1 MERCRRRAQVRGYA
15 CRAAEAIAQEKQ
27 NKKKTLVKFS
37 NQMPRGL
44 FAAALH
50 SFAHSI
56 LTLQMKY
63 AEYLVPVS
71 RPPRPGGVFK
81 AAR

>member
-1 MERCRRRAQVRGYA
+1 MLHRGGDLSGK
-15 CRAAEAIAQEKQ
+15 KQ
-27 NKKKTLVKFS
+27 KNKTKTLVKFS

-44 FAAALH
+44 FAAAPH
-50 SFAHSI
+50 SFA
-56 LTLQMKY
+56 LNTLALQMKY

-81 AAR
+81 AVR